1 MMYKF
6 TGFTEKANVALNRA
20 IEKAEELG
28 HTYIGSE
35 HLLLGLLAEEGGVA
49 YAALTA
55 AKADADAVE
64 DLIRSTIGIG
74 SPTVLTANDFT
85 PRCKN
90 IIMNLSVAQARAAGQ
105 SYVGTEHL
113 LAALLKETD
122 SAAVTILR
130 ELNVSVQDVQANLA
144 KAMSGASYKCPSDA

>member
-6 TGFTEKANVALNRA
+6 TGFTEKANAALNRA

-35 HLLLGLLAEEGGVA
+35 HLLLGLLSEEGGVA

-55 AKADADAVE
+55 AKASADTVE

-85 PRCKN
+85 PPRRFCRKPTAP
-90 IIMNLSVAQARAAGQ
+90 L
-105 SYVGTEHL
+105 
-113 LAALLKETD
+113 
-122 SAAVTILR
+122 
-130 ELNVSVQDVQANLA
+130 
-144 KAMSGASYKCPSDA
+144 